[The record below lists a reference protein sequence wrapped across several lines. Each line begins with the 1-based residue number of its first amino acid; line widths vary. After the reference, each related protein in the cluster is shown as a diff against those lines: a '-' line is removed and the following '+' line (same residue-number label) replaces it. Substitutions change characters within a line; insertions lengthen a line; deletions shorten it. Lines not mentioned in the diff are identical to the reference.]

1 MFLIG
6 QSKLDNAGYHV
17 HRESGVSMLYMW
29 TVINLKTYDSH
40 VQVNMLNS
48 MRTEKSSL

>member
-6 QSKLDNAGYHV
+6 QRKLANAGYHV
-17 HRESGVSMLYMW
+17 HRVFGVSMLNMW